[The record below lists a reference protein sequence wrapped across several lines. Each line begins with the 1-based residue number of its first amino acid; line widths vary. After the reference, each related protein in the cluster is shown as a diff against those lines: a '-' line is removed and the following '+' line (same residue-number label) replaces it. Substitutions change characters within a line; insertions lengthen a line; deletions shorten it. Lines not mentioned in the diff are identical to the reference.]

1 MSAMVKS
8 FAEELKLEIKPL
20 STILDIESTGGG
32 RVPYHGYV
40 ECRLKLPQ
48 IEKFYLDVLMLVL
61 DDSLY
66 GMRVP
71 VQIGSLHIDMAIDLA
86 TEVEMQKLS
95 RKWELAKMAHLLC
108 MGSMTMNDN
117 SDKSEFNLDEIRG
130 SVHLTQNLTLGLFE
144 NATISGLLKGPV
156 KSSSYY
162 KHVNVSVEPLEVH
175 KEDGAKYCAVPGYTF
190 LKPGSHRIHVM
201 IKNMTARN
209 ITVNQGSKIAE
220 MAAAIV
226 IPHMLAPQVSM
237 QTETLPAKNAQCST
251 VKGGEQCSNIREPP
265 RGSPLEKEVDR
276 TPLPPDKMEK
286 LFEQIKLKEG
296 TSHWTEDQQK

>member
-1 MSAMVKS
+1 
-8 FAEELKLEIKPL
+8 
-20 STILDIESTGGG
+20 
-32 RVPYHGYV
+32 
-40 ECRLKLPQ
+40 
-48 IEKFYLDVLMLVL
+48 
-61 DDSLY
+61 
-66 GMRVP
+66 
-71 VQIGSLHIDMAIDLA
+71 
-86 TEVEMQKLS
+86 
-95 RKWELAKMAHLLC
+95 MAHLLR

-117 SDKSEFNLDEIRG
+117 SDKLEFNLDEIQG
-130 SVHLTQNLTLGLFE
+130 SVHLTRNLMLGPFK
-144 NATISGLLKGPV
+144 NVTISGLLKGPV

-162 KHVNVSVEPLEVH
+162 KRVNVSVEPLEVH

-220 MAAAIV
+220 MVAAYV
-226 IPHMLAPQVSM
+226 IPHMLAPQASM

-251 VKGGEQCSNIREPP
+251 NEGGEQCSNIGEPP

-276 TPLPPDKMEK
+276 TPLPPDKLEK